1 MTTPRLR
8 HHLFVNQYQLCSTE
22 KPEADTLLHQ
32 VLSPEYKA
40 LREIADRLTTGEDIL
55 FAATCASASPLAVV
69 PSRCGRCCHSA
80 SFRFGFCRESL
91 SMTSM
96 TVGNDSTTL
105 V

>member
-22 KPEADTLLHQ
+22 KPEKDTLLHQ

-69 PSRCGRCCHSA
+69 PSVVLDIMGGAITPSHSDHMV
-80 SFRFGFCRESL
+80 L
-91 SMTSM
+91 N
-96 TVGNDSTTL
+96 VGNPY
-105 V
+105 